1 MKVEDAPA
9 EDVVGA
15 GELAGGVTFE
25 WLRQVGF
32 CLCITP
38 KLHYFIST
46 STPFQCQKDLAKEEK
61 EDPCYDN
68 SEVYIALERQG
79 YQACNCII
87 AKEKSS

>member
-25 WLRQVGF
+25 WLRQVRF

-38 KLHYFIST
+38 KWHYFLIST
-46 STPFQCQKDLAKEEK
+46 GTPFPCQEDHAKEEK
-61 EDPCYDN
+61 RG
-68 SEVYIALERQG
+68 STL
-79 YQACNCII
+79 
-87 AKEKSS
+87 